1 MSPAAR
7 LRAVPGEALPVAAV
21 VLGREVE
28 AVAALLPRLFNLCR
42 SAQEQAVAVALGRV
56 PKGDAARDVLR
67 DHLLKLLVTWPQ
79 QLGLAPQPLPQNW
92 ASDPAA
98 VRAAIYGPM
107 GPPAT
112 PAAFH
117 DFLASG
123 QGAAP
128 VLSAI
133 AAAFAPFEART
144 RPLSFATPQT
154 LWSPAPQE
162 NTIAARHP
170 AAPILAALQATHGR
184 APLWRA
190 TARFLDVALVL
201 AGGLPAPASPA
212 PGHAVVAATRGLYGL
227 RLVADDGR
235 VTDFARITPTD
246 SLLAPGGVLEQSLAT
261 LDNSDLA
268 PLLLDIL
275 DPCTALTLEPIPQ
288 TATEADHA

>member
-42 SAQEQAVAVALGRV
+42 SAQEQAVAVALGRAAQ
-56 PKGDAARDVLR
+56 GDAAHDVLR

-79 QLGLAPQPLPQNW
+79 HLGLAPQPLPRDW
-92 ASDPAA
+92 ASDPEA
-98 VRAAIYGPM
+98 VRAAVYGPA

-133 AAAFAPFEART
+133 AAAFAPFEASA
-144 RPLSFATPQT
+144 RPLPFATAAT
-154 LWSPAPQE
+154 LWSKAPQE
-162 NTIAARHP
+162 NSIAARHP
-170 AAPILAALQATHGR
+170 DSPILAALESTHGR

-190 TARFLDVALVL
+190 TARLLDVALAL
-201 AGGLPAPASPA
+201 DGGLPAPASPA
-212 PGHAVVAATRGLYGL
+212 PGLAVVAATRGLYGL
-227 RLVADDGR
+227 RLIAVDGR

-246 SLLAPGGVLEQSLAT
+246 ALLAPGGPLEQSLAT
-261 LDNSDLA
+261 LDHTDRA

-275 DPCTALTLEPIPQ
+275 DPCTALTLEPIP
-288 TATEADHA
+288 ATEADHA